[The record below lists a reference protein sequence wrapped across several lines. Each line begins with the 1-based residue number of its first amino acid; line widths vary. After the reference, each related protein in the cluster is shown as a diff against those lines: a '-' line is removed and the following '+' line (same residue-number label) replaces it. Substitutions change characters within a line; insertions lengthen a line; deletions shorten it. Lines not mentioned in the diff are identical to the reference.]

1 MRKLSGSKQGQ
12 RSVVN
17 WLIDLKKRS
26 EDNLLG
32 EKIIMCMGL
41 AKPRNMLNETTL
53 R

>member
-1 MRKLSGSKQGQ
+1 LKDNEKTVWFKAGQ

-32 EKIIMCMGL
+32 EK
-41 AKPRNMLNETTL
+41 
-53 R
+53 